1 MNKLDPHTLF
11 SLFEQG
17 DEEVYKEHGVEDT
30 LKNPYVLL
38 QMVTRGM
45 DNYAIMDMLYMK
57 NNPVTYKSVRR
68 EVKHKYFV
76 RLFNYL
82 ERLDIN
88 SIKDDT
94 YTIGDSYDISNL
106 IMRLDDLRIHF
117 ERYEE
122 YERCG
127 LIKSTI
133 DMLFVESTKNKTLN
147 ELSI

>member
-1 MNKLDPHTLF
+1 MLFYDWKKMFEAAEGSPLALFVIFRMLVTGAIPINKYI
-11 SLFEQG
+11 
-17 DEEVYKEHGVEDT
+17 YK
-30 LKNPYVLL
+30 N
-38 QMVTRGM
+38 
-45 DNYAIMDMLYMK
+45 
-57 NNPVTYKSVRR
+57 VRR
-68 EVKHKYFV
+68 EVKHKYFI

-82 ERLDIN
+82 ERLDID

-94 YTIGDSYDISNL
+94 YTVGDSYDISNL